1 MEHTVLLTMLGIMA
15 LLTVA
20 VMILPLAKRLNI
32 PYTVM
37 LAAIGIVIGL
47 LAHMAPDD
55 LSQGQISDMLH
66 ALHQMEITSEV
77 VFFVFLPALVF
88 ESALAIDVR
97 RLVDDLAPI
106 LMLAIIG
113 LLIST
118 MVAGLAIYGVSGQ
131 SLLVCLLLGAI
142 VSATDP
148 VAVVAI
154 FKDLGAPKRLAILV
168 EGESLFNDATAIV
181 AFTILSSMILG
192 ESDPS
197 VMGGILSFLTVF
209 VGGIVAGYL
218 MARLVCWMLRWIGES
233 VLARTTLT
241 IGLAYLSF
249 IIAEHYLHVS
259 GVMAVVTAACV
270 LGSRGRSIIARSSW
284 HGMEHVWEQIG
295 FVANSVIFVLVGIA
309 VPRIMSDLGAQQFGW
324 MALLIGAA
332 FVARFA
338 IIFGLLPLLSAMGM
352 AQRVER
358 GYQAVMFWGGLRGA
372 VSLALALAVMENPA
386 FDESVREFIGV
397 MVCGFVL
404 FTLFINAPTVKLVM
418 KLFGLDQL
426 SPVDV
431 AVRDR
436 VLARS
441 FRELSNRVE
450 RTAEKQQFDPTL
462 VAEVVEPYHQRSK
475 KIAEHASQTTLNEAE
490 QIRLGLKTMVF
501 REKDRYASFQ
511 EQALVANEISR
522 QLLHHAADL
531 IDATKSDNLAGY
543 EATYTRHL
551 EFGWQA
557 KWAARVQRQLGSQ
570 RWLSRLLADRYHW
583 LQATTMALR
592 ELVDQVPECVGEVVN
607 ESVAAELTQIIQR
620 RLSVTILALES
631 IEAAYPEYTRGV
643 RKRWLYQWADRLEK
657 SHFGRMRDNAS
668 IGGDV
673 YRDLMSEQ
681 ARNTE
686 QHAAS
691 PSLDLGLDARRLVA
705 QVPLFAELS
714 DVGQQSIVHRLKPR
728 LVLPGEEII
737 HKGEKGD
744 AMYFISSGAVKVLV
758 EPAPVILGSGHFF
771 GEMALLSDQPRLVT
785 VVAKSFCDLLVL
797 TTGDFESLMSQDHE
811 LRQMVEKVA
820 AERRE

>member
-1 MEHTVLLTMLGIMA
+1 MQHTVLLTMLGIMSV
-15 LLTVA
+15 LTVA

-47 LAHMAPDD
+47 LAHLAPEN
-55 LSQGQISDMLH
+55 LSLGLLSEMLH
-66 ALHQMEITSEV
+66 ALDQMEITSEV

-97 RLVDDLAPI
+97 RLFDDLAPI

-118 MVAGLAIYGVSGQ
+118 MVAGLAIHGVSGQ

-197 VMGGILSFLTVF
+197 VIGGIGSFLTVF
-209 VGGIVAGYL
+209 VGGIVVGFV

-249 IIAEHYLHVS
+249 IIAEHHLHVS

-270 LGSRGRSIIARSSW
+270 LGSRGRSIITRSSW

-295 FVANSVIFVLVGIA
+295 FVANSVIFILVGIA

-338 IIFGLLPLLSAMGM
+338 IIFGLLPLLSAAGL
-352 AQRVER
+352 AQRVGR

-386 FDESVREFIGV
+386 FPEGVREFIGV

-404 FTLFINAPTVKLVM
+404 FTLFVNATTVKLVM

-436 VLARS
+436 VLSRS
-441 FRELSNRVE
+441 FQELSDTVE
-450 RTAEKQQFDPTL
+450 QTARAQQFDPAL
-462 VAEVVEPYHQRSK
+462 VAEVVEPYHRRSDA
-475 KIAEHASQTTLNEAE
+475 IAEHANLTPLGEAD
-490 QIRLGLKTMVF
+490 QIRLGLKTLVA
-501 REKDRYASFQ
+501 RENDRYASFQ

-522 QLLHHAADL
+522 QLLRHAADL
-531 IDATKSDNLAGY
+531 LDATKSDNQAGY
-543 EATYTRHL
+543 EAAYARHL

-557 KWAARVQRQLGSQ
+557 RWAARIQRQFGSQ
-570 RWLSRLLADRYHW
+570 RWLSRLLADRYQW

-592 ELVDQVPECVGEVVN
+592 ELADQVPAAVGEVVS
-607 ESVAAELTQIIQR
+607 ESVVAELTAIIER

-631 IEAAYPEYTRGV
+631 IEAAYPEYTQAV
-643 RKRWLYQWADRLEK
+643 RKRWLHQWADRLEK
-657 SHFGRMRDNAS
+657 AHFGRLRDNAS

-673 YRDLMSEQ
+673 YRDLMNDQ
-681 ARNTE
+681 ARNSVE
-686 QHAAS
+686 HAIN
-691 PSLDLGLDARRLVA
+691 PRLDLGLDASRLVA

-714 DVGQQSIVHRLKPR
+714 SERQHSIVQRLKPR
-728 LVLPGEEII
+728 LMLPGEEII
-737 HKGEKGD
+737 RKGEKGD

-758 EPAPVILGSGHFF
+758 EPDPVLLGSGQFF

-797 TTGDFESLMSQDHE
+797 TSVDFQSLMSQDDE
-811 LRQMVEKVA
+811 LREAVEKVA
-820 AERRE
+820 RERRE